1 MDGGFLTAASPG
13 VVALFQVRRR
23 VSQSNLLY
31 AQINKHFE
39 SHEKYIEALVPE
51 LAKE

>member
-1 MDGGFLTAASPG
+1 MVFFANHH
-13 VVALFQVRRR
+13 LFSDTQV
-23 VSQSNLLY
+23 
-31 AQINKHFE
+31 NKHFE